1 MTHSFPTRRSAD
13 LYDTARSVE
22 GPAGAAR
29 AGPRPWARPVPHAN
43 GVGRLAERR
52 VFGRDAVAAA
62 PFGLAKP
69 QCGGAAWGHGLDA
82 ASVPASAPAASWTSR
97 AVHRRSDERR
107 VGTECVSTGRSRW
120 SPYHQK
126 KKKETINN
134 KESK

>member
-52 VFGRDAVAAA
+52 LFGRDAVAAA

-82 ASVPASAPAASWTSR
+82 ASVPASAPAASWPS
-97 AVHRRSDERR
+97 
-107 VGTECVSTGRSRW
+107 GTEETTSELQSLMRIWDAVFCL
-120 SPYHQK
+120 QK
-126 KKKETINN
+126 KKPRLH
-134 KESK
+134 